1 MRVRPIVAGGAAVLM
16 AALACSFP
24 SIEGREPTPT
34 PANLETLVPLPSEQA
49 TEGGE
54 AGEPSGDQVE
64 ITVYF
69 TEEDNY
75 AQGIQPYERAVMR
88 SVDADIDLPEAV
100 LEQLFQ
106 GPTPQEQLQGLALVN
121 SGFTGFSS
129 LEIRDGVARV
139 YLTGACQSTGATYT
153 IANLLRVNLEQF
165 DDIDAVK
172 IYDENGQT
180 EEPTGT
186 GSSIPFCLEP

>member
-1 MRVRPIVAGGAAVLM
+1 MRVRPIIAGAAAVLM

-34 PANLETLVPLPSEQA
+34 QANLETLVPLPSGQE
-49 TEGGE
+49 TEGPE
-54 AGEPSGDQVE
+54 AGEPTGDQVE

-69 TEEDNY
+69 TDENNY
-75 AQGIQPYERAVMR
+75 AQGKEPYEKAVTR
-88 SVDADIDLPEAV
+88 WVDADVDLPEAV
-100 LEQLFQ
+100 LEQFFQ
-106 GPTPQEQLQGLALVN
+106 GPTPQEQAQGLVLVN

-129 LEIRDGVARV
+129 LEIQDGVAHV

-153 IANLLRVNLEQF
+153 IANLLSVNLEQF

-180 EEPTGT
+180 EDPTGP
-186 GSSIPFCLEP
+186 GPSIPFCLEP